1 VTSRILWCAAIVFAF
16 ATAPA
21 LTQSQRPADR
31 TSTAAPPDA
40 AFLKQYCVSCHNARV
55 KSGGLALDALDPL
68 MLEGHADVWEKVVRK
83 LRTGMMPPDGA
94 PRPAAVARET
104 FTTSLESALDR
115 LAARQLDPGA
125 PALHRLNRAEYANV
139 IRDLLALDVDV
150 SALLPPDDSAA
161 GFDNIADVL
170 TVSPALI
177 EGYIAA
183 AAKIS
188 RLALGDPSIG
198 LDRSVYRVPGD
209 LSQDVHLDGLPL
221 GTRGGIIVRHT
232 FPLDAE
238 YDLQVSQGGGARLG
252 GPPAAGPR
260 AEDLYVALDGA
271 RITIQGRGATR
282 IRVPAGPHTLMAASV
297 VRTRTT
303 GADGIFHVD
312 ARTPGITQV
321 VISGPF
327 NVTGPGDTPS
337 RRRVLTCSPASS
349 ADEESC
355 AKRILSILATRAY
368 RRPIV
373 ESSGDVQTLLEFY
386 RSGRQSSGFEAGI
399 RRAVA
404 RVLVDPQFLFRMER
418 EPAAVATGA
427 AYRVTDLDLASR
439 LSFFLWSSIPDDQL
453 REAAVRGVLKEPAEL
468 ERQVRRMLA
477 DPRAEA
483 LVDEREV

>member
-1 VTSRILWCAAIVFAF
+1 MTSRLLWCAAIVFAV
-16 ATAPA
+16 ATVPA
-21 LTQSQRPADR
+21 LTQSQIPAVR
-31 TSTAAPPDA
+31 TSTASPPDA

-94 PRPAAVARET
+94 PRPAPAARET
-104 FTTSLESALDR
+104 FTASLESALDR

-198 LDRSVYRVPGD
+198 LDRAVYRVPGD

-238 YDLQVSQGGGARLG
+238 YDLQVAQGGGARLG
-252 GPPAAGPR
+252 GPAAAGPR

-271 RITIQGRGATR
+271 RVAIQGRGATR
-282 IRVPAGPHTLMAASV
+282 IRVPAGPHTLAAAPV

-327 NVTGPGDTPS
+327 NATGPGDTPS
-337 RRRVLTCSPASS
+337 RRRVLICSPPAS

-355 AKRILSILATRAY
+355 AKRILSTLATRAY
-368 RRPIV
+368 RRPIA
-373 ESSGDVQTLLEFY
+373 ESSGDVQTLLEFF
-386 RSGRQSSGFEAGI
+386 RAGRQSAGFEFGI

-418 EPAAVATGA
+418 EPPGVAGAANARGPACRVARQQLRRAVALSA
-427 AYRVTDLDLASR
+427 RAEECPSR
-439 LSFFLWSSIPDDQL
+439 LTRL
-453 REAAVRGVLKEPAEL
+453 RRQPAEL
-468 ERQVRRMLA
+468 A
-477 DPRAEA
+477 AA
-483 LVDEREV
+483 